1 MAASTMGLIGEI
13 SADLSPSFLY
23 DFITPD
29 FSRQP
34 KRPNN
39 PFDGTGD
46 WPSTIAIFQQR
57 RVYASTDNQPSTLFF
72 SHIGFFDDF
81 SLTEFPD
88 GSFELELDSKYF
100 DRINHMIPMQ
110 VGLLLFSE
118 RDVYLV
124 TSAGNSGITLST
136 AVSRNELESGARRDV
151 QPINVLKNVVFMS
164 NLDGSPRALAPTPQ
178 SDSQLITQDL
188 ALLNQH
194 LFDKSDVIAWTYAG
208 RNDRIIWA
216 VRADGVLL
224 SCTYAPEHQ
233 VSAWCKHSTR
243 GRFLDV
249 QAVYE
254 PDADTVY
261 MVVERGQHSF
271 IEYFPAPSKCSE
283 LGTAVDAAVETP
295 KILVRRELEIA
306 DYVDGVKQ
314 GAPGVEEASTFFE
327 DYTGIGAYLESDD
340 VDLQTY
346 TEDFI
351 CTDGGVYKIVEVME
365 IDPVDPNDPVE
376 PPVDPPNPSEDPM
389 FGPPEDIC
397 NPGEFSRGHYKEA
410 TNVIERTVRSH
421 LITGDT
427 VIDFVLS
434 EPAPAGGCKVTFTM
448 TQEELGAFRGPESAG
463 GWYDFTNLTDDA
475 DPFAVIEEGETLGQR
490 CINTYKSNW
499 GGNRSFIFLLT
510 APASNLAQ
518 YTLLA

>member
-216 VRADGVLL
+216 VRDDGVLL

-254 PDADTVY
+254 QDADTVY
-261 MVVERGQHSF
+261 MVTERGQHSF
-271 IEYFPAPSKCSE
+271 IEYFPAPSKCAE
-283 LGTAVDAAVETP
+283 LGTAVDAAVEAP

-314 GAPGVEEASTFFE
+314 GAPDAADSDSIFA
-327 DYTGIGAYLESDD
+327 DYTGIGAFVPGDTPNLQDYLGG
-340 VDLQTY
+340 
-346 TEDFI
+346 FI
-351 CTDGGVYKIVEVME
+351 CTDGGVYKILDAEGT
-365 IDPVDPNDPVE
+365 VE
-376 PPVDPPNPSEDPM
+376 PPPDPPTLNFPSSIAVAEGFTPFTLTLD
-389 FGPPEDIC
+389 
-397 NPGEFSRGHYKEA
+397 
-410 TNVIERTVRSH
+410 
-421 LITGDT
+421 
-427 VIDFVLS
+427 
-434 EPAPAGGCKVTFTM
+434 EPAPEGGTEITFTV
-448 TQEELGAFRGPESAG
+448 TDNS
-463 GWYDFTNLTDDA
+463 DDA
-475 DPFAVIEEGETLGQR
+475 VRGLTQHYEITDVDNNPVNSVTVPEGETMVVLRAREGSL
-490 CINTYKSNW
+490 IDEVSSFTVTITY
-499 GGNRSFIFLLT
+499 T
-510 APASNLAQ
+510 APFEGMTVILF
-518 YTLLA
+518 

>member
-13 SADLSPSFLY
+13 TADLSPSFLY

-39 PFDGTGD
+39 PFKGAEN
-46 WPSTIAIFQQR
+46 WPSSIAIFQQR
-57 RVYASTDNQPSTLFF
+57 RVYASTNSKPSTLFF

-81 SLTEFPD
+81 SITDFPD

-100 DRINHMIPMQ
+100 DRIFHMVPMH

-124 TSAGNSGITLST
+124 TSAGSSGITLNT

-151 QPINVLKNVVFMS
+151 QPISVLKNVVFMS

-194 LFDKSDVIAWTYAG
+194 LFDKSDVTAWTYAG

-216 VRADGVLL
+216 VRDDGVLL

-243 GRFLDV
+243 GKFLDA

-254 PDADTVY
+254 QNADTVY

-271 IEYFPAPSKCSE
+271 IEYFPEVSKCAE
-283 LGTAVDAAVETP
+283 LGNAVDAAVEAP
-295 KILVRRELEIA
+295 KILVRQELEIA

-314 GAPGVEEASTFFE
+314 GAPDAVAADSIFA
-327 DYTGIGAYLESDD
+327 DYTGIGAY
-340 VDLQTY
+340 VPGNTPNLQDY
-346 TEDFI
+346 LGGFI
-351 CTDGGVYKIVEVME
+351 CTDGGVYKILEAE
-365 IDPVDPNDPVE
+365 GEPVI
-376 PPVDPPNPSEDPM
+376 PPAPSGLSAPATLTW
-389 FGPPEDIC
+389 
-397 NPGEFSRGHYKEA
+397 PGEGFVFIPLALSEAAPVGGTVVSFVITADAGIMRGSDHHYQINDLDGQAVNSVTIAEGSSTTILVVGPGQMTTSGSTFEPFEVTVTYSAPFSG
-410 TNVIERTVRSH
+410 T
-421 LITGDT
+421 T
-427 VIDFVLS
+427 VITFHES
-434 EPAPAGGCKVTFTM
+434 GG
-448 TQEELGAFRGPESAG
+448 G
-463 GWYDFTNLTDDA
+463 
-475 DPFAVIEEGETLGQR
+475 
-490 CINTYKSNW
+490 
-499 GGNRSFIFLLT
+499 
-510 APASNLAQ
+510 
-518 YTLLA
+518 

>member
-1 MAASTMGLIGEI
+1 MATLTMGLIGEI
-13 SADLSPSFLY
+13 TADASPEFLY

-39 PFDGTGD
+39 PFDGEGN
-46 WPSTIAIFQQR
+46 WPSSIAIFQQR
-57 RVYASTDNQPSTLFF
+57 RVYASTDGKPSTLFF

-100 DRINHMIPMQ
+100 DRISHMVPMH

-124 TSAGNSGITLST
+124 TSAGSSGITLNT

-254 PDADTVY
+254 ERSDTVY
-261 MVVERGQHSF
+261 MIVERGQHSF
-271 IEYFPAPSKCSE
+271 IEYFPGVGTCSE
-283 LGTAVDAAVETP
+283 LGTAVDASVEAP
-295 KILVRRELEIA
+295 KTIVRRNLEIA
-306 DYVDGVKQ
+306 DYVDGNKQ
-314 GAPGVEEASTFFE
+314 GAPDTGETDTFFA
-327 DYTGIGAYLESDD
+327 DYTGIGAQVEDFAFSIFD
-340 VDLQTY
+340 VGS
-346 TEDFI
+346 FI
-351 CTDGGVYKIVEVME
+351 CTRGGVYEITEVKGVTTA
-365 IDPVDPNDPVE
+365 PPVE
-376 PPVDPPNPSEDPM
+376 DPEDPM
-389 FGPPEDIC
+389 TDDPADDLPPVAMNFCVQGINNQRSSPGDDFIIFVIVLTDDDPETPANYSAPEGGVIVPFTPGNYRRGITRV
-397 NPGEFSRGHYKEA
+397 NPAGWIDFTENGAYFNIPEGSNTGTVRVEA
-410 TNVIERTVRSH
+410 NFDAWTVRSFN
-421 LITGDT
+421 G
-427 VIDFVLS
+427 
-434 EPAPAGGCKVTFTM
+434 TFTIN
-448 TQEELGAFRGPESAG
+448 S
-463 GWYDFTNLTDDA
+463 
-475 DPFAVIEEGETLGQR
+475 GENCSGTR
-490 CINTYKSNW
+490 NHIVN
-499 GGNRSFIFLLT
+499 FIR
-510 APASNLAQ
+510 A
-518 YTLLA
+518 

>member
-1 MAASTMGLIGEI
+1 MATLTMGLIGEI
-13 SADLSPSFLY
+13 TAGASPEFLY

-39 PFDGTGD
+39 PFDGEGN
-46 WPSTIAIFQQR
+46 WPSSIAIFQQR
-57 RVYASTDNQPSTLFF
+57 RVYASTDGKPSTLFF

-100 DRINHMIPMQ
+100 DRISHMVPMH

-124 TSAGNSGITLST
+124 TSAGNSGITLNT

-216 VRADGVLL
+216 AREDGVLL

-254 PDADTVY
+254 QDADTVY

-271 IEYFPAPSKCSE
+271 IEYFPAASKCAE
-283 LGTAVDAAVETP
+283 LGTAVDAAVEAP

-314 GAPGVEEASTFFE
+314 GAPDAAAADSIFA
-327 DYTGIGAYLESDD
+327 DYTGIGAFVPGDTPN
-340 VDLQTY
+340 LQ
-346 TEDFI
+346 DHVGGFI
-351 CTDGGVYKIVEVME
+351 CTDGGVYKILEAEGEVVPPTDSFVNGVTYQQQDSNTAFLLFTFSTPYVEGTHALEFM
-365 IDPVDPNDPVE
+365 IT
-376 PPVDPPNPSEDPM
+376 NPSDEAVESADTATGWFNFPSKM
-389 FGPPEDIC
+389 IITSAGATDGAVQFLIRPD
-397 NPGEFSRGHYKEA
+397 NWDVTEF
-410 TNVIERTVRSH
+410 TFDVVIGDFT
-421 LITGDT
+421 DT
-427 VIDFVLS
+427 VTINNPL
-434 EPAPAGGCKVTFTM
+434 GG
-448 TQEELGAFRGPESAG
+448 
-463 GWYDFTNLTDDA
+463 
-475 DPFAVIEEGETLGQR
+475 
-490 CINTYKSNW
+490 
-499 GGNRSFIFLLT
+499 
-510 APASNLAQ
+510 
-518 YTLLA
+518 